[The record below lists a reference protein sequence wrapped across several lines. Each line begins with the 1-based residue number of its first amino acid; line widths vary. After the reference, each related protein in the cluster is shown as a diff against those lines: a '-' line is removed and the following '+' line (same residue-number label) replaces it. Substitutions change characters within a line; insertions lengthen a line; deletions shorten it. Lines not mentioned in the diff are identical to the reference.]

1 MKGHIEV
8 PVLPGRT
15 LYHEA
20 EKLSLLARA
29 LALEFLARDTGQP
42 HHVEPSAQIGGRR
55 LVFVDLRAER
65 ILSC

>member
-1 MKGHIEV
+1 MKGHVQV

-15 LYHEA
+15 LYYEA

-42 HHVEPSAQIGGRR
+42 HHVKPSAQIGVR
-55 LVFVDLRAER
+55 
-65 ILSC
+65 